1 MTVEQIMDEV
11 LGLPDEVRALL
22 ADRLL
27 ESLDPAEDD
36 HDLQLWMAEARR
48 RREEVREG
56 RVRTVSGDEALAQVR
71 RALAR

>member
-1 MTVEQIMDEV
+1 MSMTVEQIMDEA

-48 RREEVREG
+48 REEVREG
-56 RVRTVSGDEALAQVR
+56 RVRTVPGDEALAQVP
-71 RALAR
+71 